1 MWMMKHMNIIKY
13 MCMLYVYES
22 VCLHTIAL
30 GGFVVRCFLVEF
42 GNLPQQHI
50 CHINQNRMQ

>member
-13 MCMLYVYES
+13 ICMLYVFES

-30 GGFVVRCFLVEF
+30 GGLVVRCFLVEF

-50 CHINQNRMQ
+50 CHIN